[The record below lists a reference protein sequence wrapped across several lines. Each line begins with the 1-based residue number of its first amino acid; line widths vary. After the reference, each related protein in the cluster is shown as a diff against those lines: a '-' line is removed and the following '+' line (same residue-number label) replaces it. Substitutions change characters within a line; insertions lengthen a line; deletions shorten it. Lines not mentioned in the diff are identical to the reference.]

1 MEAALIEAGFDIDK
15 LQQGDKEILKLYNR
29 HVLRK
34 ESKRATPCNQRSQKN
49 RASRHSR
56 SKFLGK
62 DNTEDTE
69 TSARTRL
76 TVPRGSELFSFTGDK
91 LPSTRH
97 SEVNS
102 REAKTKQGKPLTAS
116 LGTGHTVPRSACR
129 LGNHILDNKKSSPS
143 VASKTKPPRTNH
155 LRKKF
160 SQATANPLGLRISNP
175 RRLSTPP
182 TFPTRKKNHHQLSDL
197 DEASE
202 QSDEDPASPAYS
214 PTDDEESD
222 EDLVRPTQPPLNTK
236 APSEKGKTLRK
247 RMRKRNFQLNSSD
260 SENNAPPQEE
270 KTNSSLPSGQ
280 QSSEDTSDL
289 HEPSNFRTSPI
300 LTRATTGSIL
310 FPESES
316 EGEYEPVSFPALNRR
331 KGKSRATNQEHP
343 SEDEEGFFER
353 NSMLGCD
360 HMSSSHST
368 SIKDGIEEE
377 WDAGDLFGEGIGSP
391 CTKSNSQS
399 NQDKHHRTG
408 QESSSTLGFEHFRS
422 EILDL
427 RSLCTD
433 NAQQIASLSDKFD
446 VLADLLR
453 ESLQHREPTRSKERE
468 PERESFGDSTADD
481 SPSQPARASRMR
493 VLIKNLIRTLYGL
506 KKDDKIV
513 PHGATPAEKRDWI
526 ANISIQ
532 ELLDGANDSPG
543 SNQPFVPRTG
553 DPQFPYPGGPGGE
566 KASPRCLQIMWDVM
580 QRVGVRS
587 FRPDFS
593 ESLSCR
599 LAYVTAHKSL
609 WPLSKVVEQCCSDDE
624 TDYEDEEGRKH
635 CKVRIIQWRSSQL
648 DSIFESIDEAR
659 GRNNSI
665 KISPGVQARI
675 RRRSLSNPVSDLA
688 PPNEIHKDCISQ
700 AYYEQLDETEKA
712 EIKII
717 NKSILRPIKEMI
729 AKKLLPSNH

>member
-1 MEAALIEAGFDIDK
+1 MSSVGSKRTLENAGFSSTSQLGHQDALEVNKMEAALIEAGFDIDK

-91 LPSTRH
+91 LPSNAGKENQVQLDPSTGPLRTRRASARLAARH
-97 SEVNS
+97 SEIS
-102 REAKTKQGKPLTAS
+102 S
-116 LGTGHTVPRSACR
+116 S

-408 QESSSTLGFEHFRS
+408 QESSSTLA
-422 EILDL
+422 I
-427 RSLCTD
+427 SLMY
-433 NAQQIASLSDKFD
+433 
-446 VLADLLR
+446 LLTCYGN
-453 ESLQHREPTRSKERE
+453 SLQHREPTRSKERE

-493 VLIKNLIRTLYGL
+493 
-506 KKDDKIV
+506 KDDKIV

-543 SNQPFVPRTG
+543 SNQPSVPRTG
-553 DPQFPYPGGPGGE
+553 NPQFPYPGGSSYREQRHGLIRDLKREIRGG
-566 KASPRCLQIMWDVM
+566 
-580 QRVGVRS
+580 
-587 FRPDFS
+587 FR
-593 ESLSCR
+593 EVLKGR

-729 AKKLLPSNH
+729 AKNSCRPIIDVICDEII